1 MITPYMA
8 MTPGEEEVDEK
19 NIIFDEKV
27 KKGSV
32 KKANTVCC
40 TIFWERKLLTEKNV
54 SEMKETIR
62 PTKLITKVLEKEFN
76 KNIYSNSFLL
86 FYFIYFYL

>member
-40 TIFWERKLLTEKNV
+40 TIFWERKFLTK
-54 SEMKETIR
+54 
-62 PTKLITKVLEKEFN
+62 
-76 KNIYSNSFLL
+76 
-86 FYFIYFYL
+86 